1 MSEANN
7 FVYLV
12 MKKDLSTGKWMEWVM
27 YAFDT
32 FSEAEDAVK
41 HHNKEDGGKYPCY
54 FVKSV
59 RYFRKGGV

>member
-1 MSEANN
+1 MNDNN

-12 MKKDLSTGKWMEWVM
+12 MQHDISMGREWVM
-27 YAFDT
+27 YAYDNYT
-32 FSEAEDAVK
+32 DAEEIVRRRNEEENHK
-41 HHNKEDGGKYPCY
+41 FPCY